1 MKYFNLKRN
10 STEKEEKLQAKI
22 KKMESM
28 ETEHQNFSTTSS
40 TVEPSI
46 TIDIGPECEMEGETY
61 KTITFYES
69 QISYLITWLKY
80 FNMNEIEKI
89 GMTTDL
95 RLHTHDLSHQT
106 IHAMALL
113 IKSKLFKNP
122 VTAKLFVSQFN
133 DLAFHRKI
141 SQNFNPFLFEYIE
154 EIIQKILNTP
164 LGKKVKQKYTEKTP
178 SLVH

>member
-89 GMTTDL
+89 DMT
-95 RLHTHDLSHQT
+95 THDLSQQT
-106 IHAMALL
+106 IRAMAFL
-113 IKSKLFKNP
+113 IQSKLFKNP
-122 VTAKLFVSQFN
+122 VTAKLFISQFN

-141 SQNFNPFLFEYIE
+141 SPNFNPFLFDYIE
-154 EIIQKILNTP
+154 VIIKKVLNTP
-164 LGKKVKQKYTEKTP
+164 LGIKVKQKYTEKTP